1 MVRCQEYFET
11 NLTVGQIKIKVCLYA
26 DDGTLFTTTTH
37 VQNIMLSFNSTG
49 VKCQHTNPIM
59 GGICRHVYFKEVID
73 RSYVG
78 QLLS

>member
-11 NLTVGQIKIKVCLYA
+11 NLTVGQIKVCPYA
-26 DDGTLFTTTTH
+26 DDGTLFTTTTQ
-37 VQNIMLSFNSTG
+37 VQNSMLFFNSTD

-59 GGICRHVYFKEVID
+59 GEIFRHVYFKEVIY
-73 RSYVG
+73 RSYFG